1 MKELYRNCSTGYEKA
16 CIFRTMFGDD
26 KKSVTKDKVFWKH
39 LNEIYHIENVFLYQ
53 LNPNDFD
60 TVPQFVIE
68 QCDRIINENS
78 NLNNN
83 TEIGEV
89 N

>member
-1 MKELYRNCSTGYEKA
+1 MVASATKILMETILFHRKA
-16 CIFRTMFGDD
+16 
-26 KKSVTKDKVFWKH
+26 KHFWKH